1 MEIIRWV
8 RITTTQGAV
17 LKGGSMRKLSMVCI
31 SQSCRMYGQL
41 DRLVNLLSSTTL
53 TVYKILGS

>member
-41 DRLVNLLSSTTL
+41 DRLVNLKGIPDYS
-53 TVYKILGS
+53 YKEGESL